1 MAAGGVRYAQLSA
14 GLALMWVPMAVFGE
28 AAPQALSA
36 QVAGGKGVGAA
47 YLLQFSLGLVVVL
60 LAVVALAWLLRRL
73 GRLQS
78 SAGGGLRTL
87 GGLSLGPRERAVL
100 VQVGETQLLL
110 GVAPGRVQ
118 TLHVLARPIVAA
130 PQAGGS
136 QPGAFAKRLA
146 SALGQVGKQAVER
159 P

>member
-1 MAAGGVRYAQLSA
+1 L
-14 GLALMWVPMAVFGE
+14 GE
-28 AAPQALSA
+28 AAQQALPA
-36 QVAGGKGVGAA
+36 RVAGGRGVSAA

-60 LAVVALAWLLRRL
+60 LAVLALAWLLRRV

-118 TLHVLARPIVAA
+118 TLHVLEHPMVADQRSGA
-130 PQAGGS
+130 PQ
-136 QPGAFAKRLA
+136 PGVFAKRLA
-146 SALGQVGKQAVER
+146 SALGQDAKQTVER